1 MREEAC
7 RRLFEEGRIRR
18 IEFYGKVMEWHTR
31 WTDEVR
37 TMYHLNYYR
46 WPVLG
51 YLHALRRRGSAVALE
66 PSAP

>member
-7 RRLFEEGRIRR
+7 RRLFEDGRIRR

-37 TMYHLNYYR
+37 TMYHLNHYR

-51 YLHALRRRGSAVALE
+51 YLHALRRRGSALPLE
-66 PSAP
+66 PSTR